1 MIRAF
6 VGRASTRHSD
16 GRNEPRPTDDVTEDK
31 IILSFTLLL
40 SVMISVFVI
49 SLDHAVA
56 NSSILSLWN

>member
-1 MIRAF
+1 MARF
-6 VGRASTRHSD
+6 STAHARD
-16 GRNEPRPTDDVTEDK
+16 TQCTPRPTDDVTEDRM
-31 IILSFTLLL
+31 ILSFTLLL